1 MKKLLVSLLCVWLG
15 LSGKSQQGA
24 EQKTATPGYKIDLQI
39 KPYQNQWVYLAYY
52 YGGIKGLGDS
62 AYLDA
67 NSRGVLTGTEPLKQ
81 GVYIMASPQKTIL
94 FEMLVP
100 EDQVFSIS
108 MDTMQADQSLQF
120 TESEENN
127 QFLEYTRYISPRAF
141 AAEEGRKA
149 IEAASDPAE
158 KARLQKEVD
167 RQLEEIN
174 TYRKKVMQE
183 HPESML
189 ALLFKTM
196 EEVPLPQK
204 LQNPQTKADTL
215 AQYRYAKEHY
225 WDNFDFMD
233 GRLVRTPIFENK
245 LKTYLNNWVV
255 PDSDSLIYEMN
266 WMMALGR
273 NDPEMSRYLI
283 SYFVDNYMYPKIM
296 GQDKV
301 FLHAYEKYIANNNP
315 ATDWLNEK
323 QRKAI
328 TDRAYMIMA
337 NQLGAPAY
345 DMALVDTAGKTKKL
359 YDVKS
364 DYVVIN
370 FWDPHCGKCKEEL
383 PKLDSLYN
391 KSWKKNNVQV
401 YAVMVNEDA
410 IKDWV
415 PAINKNGKGWIHVHQ
430 TKAMR
435 AEEEKAQQANFRQ
448 LYDMRSTPT
457 LFLLDKDKRIIAK
470 NLGLE
475 DLNNVLEQKIKQAK
489 SGS

>member
-1 MKKLLVSLLCVWLG
+1 MNKLWILPILFLMMQTKPMAQVD
-15 LSGKSQQGA
+15 KSI
-24 EQKTATPGYKIDLQI
+24 GYKIDLEI
-39 KPYQNQWVYLAYY
+39 KPFKNQWVYLAYY
-52 YGGIKGLGDS
+52 YGSIKGLADS
-62 AYLDA
+62 AFLDA
-67 NSRGVLTGTEPLKQ
+67 NSRGVLTGTQPLQQ
-81 GVYIMASPQKTIL
+81 GVYIMASPGKSIL

-100 EDQVFSIS
+100 QDQQFKIA
-108 MDTMQADQSLQF
+108 MDTLQPEVVTFTGSIENDQF
-120 TESEENN
+120 TE
-127 QFLEYTRYISPRAF
+127 YTRFISSRAM
-141 AAEEGRKA
+141 AADEARRSMETAEEPQK
-149 IEAASDPAE
+149 IV
-158 KARLQKEVD
+158 LQATIDKNM
-167 RQLEEIN
+167 QEIN
-174 TYRKKVMQE
+174 DYRLKVIAE
-183 HPESML
+183 TPESML

-196 EEVPLPQK
+196 QEVPLPAN
-204 LQNPQTKADTL
+204 LQQPKTREDTI

-245 LKTYLNNWVV
+245 LKSYLNNWVV
-255 PDSDSLIYEMN
+255 PDSDSLIYEFN

-301 FLHAYEKYIANNNP
+301 FLHAYQKYIAENNP
-315 ATDWLNEK
+315 ITDWLNEK
-323 QRKAI
+323 QRKTI
-328 TDRAYMIMA
+328 TERAYMIMA

-345 DMALVDTAGKTKKL
+345 DLTLVDTAGKVKKL

-364 DYVVIN
+364 DYVVVN
-370 FWDPHCGKCKEEL
+370 FWDPNCGKCKEDL

-391 KSWKKNNVQV
+391 NEWKGKNVQV

-410 IKDWV
+410 INEWA
-415 PAINKNGKGWIHVHQ
+415 PAIRKTGKGWVHVHQ

-435 AEEEKAQQANFRQ
+435 AEEEKAQQPNFRQ

-457 LFLLDKDKRIIAK
+457 LYLLDKEKRIIAK

-475 DLNNVLEQKIKQAK
+475 DLNNVLEQKMKQGK
-489 SGS
+489 